1 MTDNYMT
8 DNTPLKKFSPQTLK
22 KISSKYTVVM
32 SYETN
37 VNFSKQNF
45 TTVPNLYSRNG
56 RYSTDGH
63 FETYPSSL
71 KRNTYKKLW

>member
-8 DNTPLKKFSPQTLK
+8 DNTSLKKFSPQTLK

-37 VNFSKQNF
+37 VNFSSNKF

-63 FETYPSSL
+63 FETYPSSWN
-71 KRNTYKKLW
+71 KNTYQKLW